1 MKLSATHILIG
12 TMALVIAV
20 LSWALVFFA
29 RDEIRPAAGPR
40 LENIET
46 PSGAG
51 SKGGRAVVRVS
62 AASQKA
68 SGIATRPLTA
78 AETAD
83 VTEVYGTVVNI
94 QPLLEARG
102 RYLAAMAEAGARR
115 ATAAA
120 AEAEFRR
127 TQALYRDERNASE
140 QALRNAEARY
150 RAEDAQAAAAQANVE
165 AQYDT
170 LRTAWGPTIAGWAS
184 RPGAAV
190 LQRLLRREAH
200 LVQLAFPYGVPR
212 AAVRSRFSVVPVIGA
227 ARPRP
232 VRFVSDAPQVEGL
245 LPGQTFFYLVDGA
258 DLRVGSRVTAQV
270 GTGSGTRRGVIVPA
284 EAVVW
289 HAGKPWV
296 YLRADDD
303 TFARYSISTSRE
315 QAGGWFDSGGELK
328 EGDEVVVSG
337 AQLLLSEE
345 LKFQIRNENED

>member
-1 MKLSATHILIG
+1 M
-12 TMALVIAV
+12 
-20 LSWALVFFA
+20 
-29 RDEIRPAAGPR
+29 
-40 LENIET
+40 
-46 PSGAG
+46 
-51 SKGGRAVVRVS
+51 
-62 AASQKA
+62 
-68 SGIATRPLTA
+68 
-78 AETAD
+78 
-83 VTEVYGTVVNI
+83 VNI

-102 RYLAAMAEAGARR
+102 RYLAAAAEAGARR

-120 AEAEFRR
+120 AEAEYRR

-150 RAEDAQAAAAQANVE
+150 RAETAQAAAAQANVE

-184 RPGAAV
+184 RPESAV

-200 LVQLAFPYGVPR
+200 LVQLAFPYGLPR
-212 AAVRSRFSVVPVIGA
+212 TVVRSQFSVAPVIGA
-227 ARPRP
+227 AKPRP
-232 VRFVSDAPQVEGL
+232 ARFVSDAPQVEGA

-258 DLRVGSRVTAQV
+258 DLRVGSRVAARV
-270 GTGSGTRRGVIVPA
+270 GTGSGKRRGVIVPS

-296 YLRADDD
+296 YVRADDD
-303 TFARYSISTSRE
+303 IFARYSISASRE
-315 QAGGWFDSGGELK
+315 LAGGWFDAGGELK